1 MRIFTNNEAIFE
13 LLTVGKSQDKRYR
26 SLPKSAVNGLL
37 KVYNIMLK
45 VDRVEDLFQHKGLN
59 YKRLK
64 GDLREYESVR
74 CDSKYR
80 LLFISS
86 LLGNDM
92 LITEVELIEI
102 TNHYEKL

>member
-26 SLPKSAVNGLL
+26 SLPRSAVNGLL
-37 KVYNIMLK
+37 KAYNIMLK
-45 VDRVEDLFQHKGLN
+45 VDRIEDLFQHKGLN

-64 GDLREYESVR
+64 GDLREFESVR

-80 LLFISS
+80 LLFKSELS
-86 LLGNDM
+86 GEYV
-92 LITEVELIEI
+92 LITNVELFEI